1 MPRLTNAVTSTTN
14 SSLLVDAGAVYINIG
29 LADERLLGATSGGN
43 SFVIETEFHT
53 PEIDSMKGN
62 VKGTTRIVG
71 VNAKLTTNIIAVNT
85 DNLKLALAG
94 ATSAAASAP
103 AAVGVNPPLGTAAAN
118 AHTKF
123 TRSGKLLDTDYI
135 TNLALVGTV
144 SGKNENIII
153 ILKNVLAL
161 GSIEFGFEDKGEVIV
176 PVEFTAHF
184 DPASPLVEPW
194 EIYYPNS

>member
-1 MPRLTNAVTSTTN
+1 MPRVTNAVTTTTN

-29 LADERLLGATSGGN
+29 LADERLLGATQGGN
-43 SFVIETEFHT
+43 SFVIETEYHT

-62 VKGTTRIVG
+62 LKGATRIVG
-71 VNAKLTTNIIAVNT
+71 VNAKLTTNIIALTT
-85 DNLKLALAG
+85 DNIKLALAG
-94 ATSAAASAP
+94 STSATASAP
-103 AAVGVNPPLGTAAAN
+103 AAVGTNPPLGTAAAN

-123 TRSGKLLDTDYI
+123 TRSGKLASTDYV
-135 TNLALVGTV
+135 TNIALVGEV
-144 SGKNENIII
+144 SGKNENVII

-161 GSIEFGFEDKGEVIV
+161 GSIEFGFEDRGEVVV

-184 DPASPLVEPW
+184 DPASPLAEPW